1 MKELLEAG
9 VHFGH
14 QTKRW
19 NPRMKPYIFGARH
32 GIYILDLNITLDLFK
47 DALNAVQRYVLDGG
61 HVLFVGT
68 KKQAKSAMKEAAIK
82 SGQYFITERWL
93 GGTLTNWKTIQER
106 VSRLKELDRMEE
118 EGYIARLPKK
128 EQLKRRQER
137 EKLNRY
143 LEGIRNM
150 PGMPSVLFI
159 VDVNKEHIALAEAQK
174 LNIPVIAL
182 VDTNCDPTGI
192 DFVIP
197 GNDDAIRSIRL
208 FTTKMSEAITEVR
221 PFTYEG
227 GDIEG
232 LEEMTEEEGTPAA
245 SMGEFEQAFMES
257 YESRVKEQ
265 GDAEPVEQVAAEPAA
280 EPAEEASAEESPSQE
295 EEAAAK
301 E

>member
-1 MKELLEAG
+1 
-9 VHFGH
+9 
-14 QTKRW
+14 
-19 NPRMKPYIFGARH
+19 MKPYIFGARH

-47 DALNAVQRYVLDGG
+47 DALNAVQRHVLDGG

-68 KKQAKSAMKEAAIK
+68 KKQAKSAMKEAAVK

-106 VSRLKELDRMEE
+106 VTRLKELDRMEE
-118 EGYIARLPKK
+118 EGYISRLPKK

-143 LEGIRNM
+143 LEGIREM

-159 VDVNKEHIALAEAQK
+159 VDVNKEHIALAEATK
-174 LNIPVIAL
+174 LGIPVIAL

-192 DFVIP
+192 DHVIP

-232 LEEMTEEEGTPAA
+232 LEELSDEEGTPAA

-265 GDAEPVEQVAAEPAA
+265 GSMETVEPAA
-280 EPAEEASAEESPSQE
+280 AAPTATEEAPEAPATEASTTETPSKEETATTE
-295 EEAAAK
+295 
-301 E
+301 